1 MIDSGS
7 GGRRRILSAV
17 VFLPCFFVLVR
28 YLPPVA
34 FFAFVGCGILLAE
47 YEYYRLHFT
56 GRWSANIGTGLA
68 LGMLVTATFAFPGR
82 ISVPALTTVIIT
94 AILVSQLV
102 SGRGLRYS
110 LQDSAIL
117 AFGVFYV
124 AWLLSHLIAIRQ
136 FNEGIALVFFL
147 FLVTWANDIAAYYC
161 GTRWGRHPMAPVVS
175 PKKTWEGAAGGL
187 AGSIAGAFACH
198 AWFLP
203 SLGTAD
209 ALWLGLLL
217 GIAAPLGDLCESLLK
232 RSAGVKDS
240 GSLIPGH
247 GGILDRIDSLIFTT
261 PAFYYYLLSIHT
273 P

>member
-7 GGRRRILSAV
+7 SRRRILSAV
-17 VFLPCFFVLVR
+17 VFLPCFFILVR
-28 YLPPVA
+28 YLPPLA
-34 FFAFVGCGILLAE
+34 FFVFVGSGILLAE
-47 YEYYRLHFT
+47 YEYYRFYFT
-56 GRWSANIGTGLA
+56 ERWSRHIGTGLA

-82 ISVPALTTVIIT
+82 ISAQALVTLIVVVI
-94 AILVSQLV
+94 LLHQLV
-102 SGRGLRYS
+102 AGRDMRYT
-110 LQDSAIL
+110 LHDSAVL
-117 AFGVFYV
+117 AFGVFYI
-124 AWLLSHLIAIRQ
+124 AWLLSHMIAIRQ
-136 FNEGIALVFFL
+136 FNEGIVLVFFL
-147 FLVTWANDIAAYYC
+147 FLVTWANDIAAYYS
-161 GTRWGRHPMAPVVS
+161 GRRWGRHPMAPIVS

-187 AGSIAGAFACH
+187 LGSIAVAFAFR
-198 AWFLP
+198 AWFIP
-203 SLGTAD
+203 SFSTAD

-217 GIAAPLGDLCESLLK
+217 GIAAPLGDLCESILK